1 MQRYVKNWNMLDTV
15 IYYIEIF
22 AVRIKLRLQDEAEP
36 AVEEIIDAETH
47 YLQEEITYYRAH
59 QRPGRIVEQHG
70 TYCCPACRKYIAS
83 ELIDSY
89 KIKYCPECG
98 KRIVKHQ
105 PIELMR
111 EVKI

>member
-1 MQRYVKNWNMLDTV
+1 MLDTV

-22 AVRIKLRLQDEAEP
+22 AVRIKLRLQEEAEP
-36 AVEEIIDAETH
+36 AVEEIIDAETQ

-59 QRPGRIVEQHG
+59 QRPGRIG

-83 ELIDSY
+83 ELIDNY

-98 KRIVKHQ
+98 KRIIKHQ
-105 PIELMR
+105 PIILG
-111 EVKI
+111 K

>member
-22 AVRIKLRLQDEAEP
+22 AVRIKLRLQEEAEP

-59 QRPGRIVEQHG
+59 QRPGRIVDQQG
-70 TYCCPACRKYIAS
+70 RYCCPECRNGIAS
-83 ELIDSY
+83 ELVDDY

-105 PIELMR
+105 PLTLGKE
-111 EVKI
+111 ETA